1 MKKAEF
7 VALEHKK
14 DMLELRNLLDERADK
29 MKKLGQHIQNNNDG
43 DNNCQQCIFKSFP
56 CFSKCFSSLKYV
68 EHSTVNLRVETITC
82 NKLSHCLFDFDCPDF
97 NA

>member
-43 DNNCQQCIFKSFP
+43 DNNCQ
-56 CFSKCFSSLKYV
+56 
-68 EHSTVNLRVETITC
+68 
-82 NKLSHCLFDFDCPDF
+82 
-97 NA
+97 